1 MALLW
6 FSAGKEGAKQPSRVR
21 SNRCKRTRATEAGLN
36 RRTCV
41 AALLNCLLAPAA
53 ALVLAVSLP
62 AFAQTQPQPQ
72 TQSAPSAPAPTA
84 SPAPGASVALPNFWE
99 TSQRLERPDL
109 SGLRSIRFLT
119 DDDYPPMHFMT
130 EDGRLAGF
138 NVDLARAVCDVLNVA
153 CTIQA
158 RRWDTLLD
166 ALREGRGDAVV
177 ASVRA
182 TPQLRAS
189 HALSRPYLRTPGRF
203 VAKAPA
209 AQETTPETMAGR
221 SVAVVAGSAH
231 EAYVRT
237 FFPAAALKPFDDL
250 DKAIAGFQRGEA
262 DLVFGDGL
270 TLAIW
275 LNGTEG
281 ARCCGF
287 AGGPFTESRWFG
299 EGVVIVMRRNEA
311 VLRRAVDYALQ
322 RIAETGQHAELYL
335 RYFPVGFY

>member
-1 MALLW
+1 MNRWACIAVLFNLLL
-6 FSAGKEGAKQPSRVR
+6 QVP
-21 SNRCKRTRATEAGLN
+21 L
-36 RRTCV
+36 V
-41 AALLNCLLAPAA
+41 APT
-53 ALVLAVSLP
+53 VV
-62 AFAQTQPQPQ
+62 FAQ
-72 TQSAPSAPAPTA
+72 QSAPPGGASGTAPAVT
-84 SPAPGASVALPNFWE
+84 LPNFWE

-166 ALREGRGDAVV
+166 ALGEGRGDAVI
-177 ASVRA
+177 ASMRA
-182 TPQLRAS
+182 TPRLRSS

-203 VAKAPA
+203 VARAPG
-209 AQETTPETMAGR
+209 EPVTPETVSGR
-221 SVAVVAGSAH
+221 TVAVVAGSAH

-237 FFPAAALKPFDDL
+237 FFPAAVLKPFDDL
-250 DKAIAGFQRGEA
+250 DKALAGFQRAEA
-262 DLVFGDGL
+262 DLLFGDGL

-275 LNGTEG
+275 LNGNEG
-281 ARCCGF
+281 ARCCAF
-287 AGGPFTESRWFG
+287 SGGAYTESRWFG
-299 EGVVIVMRRNEA
+299 EGVVVVMRQNEA

-322 RIAETGQHAELYL
+322 RVAETGLHAELYL

>member
-1 MALLW
+1 M
-6 FSAGKEGAKQPSRVR
+6 
-21 SNRCKRTRATEAGLN
+21 N
-36 RRTCV
+36 RRTCIAVIFNCLIAV
-41 AALLNCLLAPAA
+41 AAFAGSSAGR
-53 ALVLAVSLP
+53 
-62 AFAQTQPQPQ
+62 AQTAVPA
-72 TQSAPSAPAPTA
+72 TGAPPA
-84 SPAPGASVALPNFWE
+84 VALPNFFE
-99 TSQRLERPDL
+99 TAQRLERPDL

-166 ALREGRGDAVV
+166 ALGEGRGDAVI
-177 ASVRA
+177 ASMRA

-203 VAKAPA
+203 VAKAPGVPEA
-209 AQETTPETMAGR
+209 TPEALAGR
-221 SVAVVAGSAH
+221 SVAVVGGSAH
-231 EAYVRT
+231 EAFVRT
-237 FFPAAALKPFDDL
+237 FFPGTAAKPYDDL

-275 LNGTEG
+275 LNGTDG

-299 EGVVIVMRRNEA
+299 EGVVIVMRRNET

-322 RIAETGQHAELYL
+322 RLAETGQHAELYL